1 MSEKELKLDS
11 SDPPAY
17 NHANVYS
24 ADLEKGLCL
33 DTPKDIKNPS
43 NSTSVKA
50 KHSKKTPRNGSQNSI
65 ALIKKSYEEVLKQ
78 LSLRFSDNLVIIDE
92 SQRLPSTL
100 FFSLMCTLA
109 ISYCFKLLS
118 WLEQVYSDD
127 KLSWALLAPLG
138 PLLVI
143 WTSLF
148 GLFYYS
154 SSFAVKVARTIA
166 QVILGVAVVVAVF
179 IGGVAVVV
187 AVLIGGVAV
196 VVAVLIGGIG
206 AAGVFVVGLLCWGF
220 YNITVFGL
228 GMEFKRSAENTGS
241 PTLPRYQQRD
251 DTLAPP
257 PTTTNEEIELQ
268 SNPTTQS

>member
-1 MSEKELKLDS
+1 MSEKELKFDS

-17 NHANVYS
+17 SQSNVYNV
-24 ADLEKGLCL
+24 DLEKGLCL
-33 DTPKDIKNPS
+33 DTQQNINKSSYPTSFNS
-43 NSTSVKA
+43 NNSQ
-50 KHSKKTPRNGSQNSI
+50 KTPRNGSQNSI
-65 ALIKKSYEEVLKQ
+65 ALIKKSYEEVFKQ

-92 SQRLPSTL
+92 SQRLPSTF

-109 ISYCFKLLS
+109 ISYSFKLLS

-127 KLSWALLAPLG
+127 KLSWALLPPLG

-143 WTSLF
+143 WASLF
-148 GLFYYS
+148 GLFYYFTS
-154 SSFAVKVARTIA
+154 LAVKITRTVAQI
-166 QVILGVAVVVAVF
+166 ILGVAVV
-179 IGGVAVVV
+179 IGGVP
-187 AVLIGGVAV
+187 VLIGA
-196 VVAVLIGGIG
+196 LIGCVG
-206 AAGVFVVGLLCWGF
+206 AAGVFIVDLVCCGF

-228 GMEFKRSAENTGS
+228 GMEFERPAENTGS

-251 DTLAPP
+251 DALAPP

>member
-1 MSEKELKLDS
+1 MSEKELKFDS

-109 ISYCFKLLS
+109 ISYSFKLLS

-166 QVILGVAVVVAVF
+166 QVILGVVVV
-179 IGGVAVVV
+179 IGGVS
-187 AVLIGGVAV
+187 VLIGS
-196 VVAVLIGGIG
+196 
-206 AAGVFVVGLLCWGF
+206 AGVFVVDLVCCGF

-228 GMEFKRSAENTGS
+228 GMEFERSAENTGS

-251 DTLAPP
+251 DALAPP